1 MAILWFVCS
10 LAELNRAPMDLPEA
24 ERELVAGYNV
34 EYASM
39 GFALFFIRE
48 YANMIAMRTLTA

>member
-1 MAILWFVCS
+1 
-10 LAELNRAPMDLPEA
+10 MDLPEA

-39 GFALFFIRE
+39 GFALFFIAE
-48 YANMIAMRTLTA
+48 YANMIFMGRLTA